1 MDWSKFNE
9 LTILIIDD
17 DQLSRELIRAM
28 LKEVRTITVHVA
40 IDGLEALKTIKHQN
54 YDMLLVDLYMPK
66 MNGEEFVSILK
77 KDNYFKFLPIVLIT
91 TDRLSKK
98 ELKKIGTSY
107 YLSKPFDFQNF
118 LKNIHTF
125 FEEEI
130 LLNET

>member
-17 DQLSRELIRAM
+17 DQLTRELIRAM

-40 IDGLEALKTIKHQN
+40 IDGLEALKMIKHQN

>member
-1 MDWSKFNE
+1 
-9 LTILIIDD
+9 
-17 DQLSRELIRAM
+17 
-28 LKEVRTITVHVA
+28 
-40 IDGLEALKTIKHQN
+40 
-54 YDMLLVDLYMPK
+54 